1 MKINNNEK
9 RKVID
14 NILNVLRYFRKIN
27 FKIRSIIFKGFYFLY
42 FCLFFKK
49 VGNKDINGII

>member
-42 FCLFFKK
+42 FCFVF
-49 VGNKDINGII
+49 